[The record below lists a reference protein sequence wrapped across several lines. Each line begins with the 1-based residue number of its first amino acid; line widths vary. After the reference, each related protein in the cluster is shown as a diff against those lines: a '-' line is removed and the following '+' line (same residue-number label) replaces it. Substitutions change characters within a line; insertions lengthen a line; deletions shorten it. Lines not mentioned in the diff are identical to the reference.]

1 MMLSTLVNEAFDGRS
16 LGVFDILGVGELCYT
31 KDGYFCLFLVWWL
44 NVWSVVTSTSRWKF
58 EAIDGKWK
66 ISIIWIIDEE
76 SVVN

>member
-1 MMLSTLVNEAFDGRS
+1 MEEVWVYLIFWVLASSVKLR
-16 LGVFDILGVGELCYT
+16 
-31 KDGYFCLFLVWWL
+31 KGYFSLFLVWWL